1 MARPQDATTQRDQF
15 VHANGVNM
23 YYEAHGQGE
32 PLLLI
37 HGGTL
42 TADSWQPYLA
52 AFAEHYRVITPDTRG
67 HGRSDNPTGTMS
79 YRLLA
84 DDMAAFVRA
93 LDLYKPLIAGYSDG
107 GQIALEI
114 GMRYPD
120 LPQALV
126 VGGAWFKFTP
136 TYRAWLRDIVGDE
149 ESPEMDIAR
158 FAREHPEWAAWLEQ
172 TYGPDDWKRLL
183 TQIKPMWATPLNYTP
198 DDFAQ
203 VVAPTL
209 VLLGDRDGIVTM
221 EEAVEMYGLLPTAEL
236 AVIPGADHSAFFSA
250 KVTSFQSVMLDFL
263 ARHSASASQKAPTVA
278 TTEP

>member
-1 MARPQDATTQRDQF
+1 MARPQDATTQRGHF
-15 VHANGVNM
+15 IHANGVEM
-23 YYEAHGQGE
+23 YYEVHGQGE

-93 LDLYKPLIAGYSDG
+93 LDLHKPLIAGYSDG

-120 LPQALV
+120 LAQALI
-126 VGGAWFKFTP
+126 VGGAQFQFTP
-136 TYRAWLRDIVGDE
+136 TYREWLRDVVGDE
-149 ESPEMDIAR
+149 ESMEVDTAR
-158 FAREHPEWAAWLEQ
+158 FARDHPDWAAWLEQ
-172 TYGPDDWKRLL
+172 TYRPDD
-183 TQIKPMWATPLNYTP
+183 
-198 DDFAQ
+198 
-203 VVAPTL
+203 
-209 VLLGDRDGIVTM
+209 
-221 EEAVEMYGLLPTAEL
+221 
-236 AVIPGADHSAFFSA
+236 
-250 KVTSFQSVMLDFL
+250 
-263 ARHSASASQKAPTVA
+263 
-278 TTEP
+278 